1 MLLDLDF
8 LKLAVP
14 SLIAL
19 VTLAFALPQSLKA
32 WEERRHIQRVHRR
45 AESEFALQ
53 LSVAYDDPNIKRYGE
68 ELGYAA
74 LIGDRRLSHTQRKL
88 LLSFPDAQ
96 QLIETYMR
104 TSGLVAISCEK
115 QGFIWKEH
123 RYEYKIYRYY
133 LKLSWFLAYL
143 ITVPLAFSP
152 WLMWSLTHSSRPT
165 LGLMLWY
172 QFITIIFLLPLAFY
186 SLRLASQITA
196 AEQFMEEQGSSTYL
210 PLKQP

>member
-1 MLLDLDF
+1 MLLDLDI
-8 LKLAVP
+8 LNLAVP
-14 SLIAL
+14 SIIAL
-19 VTLAFALPQSLKA
+19 LTLAFALPQSLKA

-53 LSVAYDDPNIKRYGE
+53 LSVAYDDSNIKRFGE

-74 LIGDRRLSHTQRKL
+74 LIGDRRLSHAQRKF

-96 QLIETYMR
+96 RLIDTYMH
-104 TSGLVAISCEK
+104 TSSLVAISCEK

-123 RYEYKIYRYY
+123 RYEYKIFRFY
-133 LKLSWFLAYL
+133 LKLAWFLAYL

-152 WLMWSLTHSSRPT
+152 WLMWSLTYPSTPMS
-165 LGLMLWY
+165 GLMLWY
-172 QFITIIFLLPLAFY
+172 QSIAILFFLPLAFY
-186 SLRLASQITA
+186 SLRLASQIKA
-196 AEQFMEEQGSSTYL
+196 AEKLMQEQGEFTYL